1 MFSGLYSRLWVVI
14 VLEIWTWPGNPGWKR
29 KSAGAQCTVRVVR
42 GAIGLADWVAAVSEK
57 RLKYVLNIICFEY
70 NFKCCIKKK
79 GRGCGED
86 MLRLSRMD
94 EYLGKCPFDN
104 VWFLIVLTHHI
115 HHHFFLRLTQLNEVC
130 FFFTCIATDSS
141 SIFEQS
147 FQHAQSPSLGV
158 KEQNISHISRVN
170 VIKNSFLS
178 RTHWPRK
185 HRGSGIG

>member
-115 HHHFFLRLTQLNEVC
+115 HHHFFLRLTQLNSV
-130 FFFTCIATDSS
+130 FSL
-141 SIFEQS
+141 
-147 FQHAQSPSLGV
+147 HALQLIVPRYL
-158 KEQNISHISRVN
+158 NN
-170 VIKNSFLS
+170 LS
-178 RTHWPRK
+178 NTPNHQALVWKSKIYPIYP
-185 HRGSGIG
+185 G